1 MGEDDEDMSK
11 IVKCYNPT
19 LNDAYN
25 DIKENLKIG
34 LRKQLKSGSGINM
47 KVLIED
53 YSKAMEDGRA
63 AVFAGAGL
71 SVDAGFVDW
80 AGHMSDVYAELGLRP
95 ERSLNLG
102 DVAQFYENENK
113 NRARLNQLIINSFP
127 GQTPPTDSHQILASL
142 PIRTYWTTNFDKLI
156 ERSLESAGKNC
167 DVKSSPSSLAISKSR
182 VDAIVYKM
190 HGDVDNPAE
199 AIITR
204 NQYEK
209 YERTHK
215 AFLEGLSYDLTNKT
229 FLFLGL
235 SFDDPNLKYVMKH
248 IRLLHGENLREHYYI
263 LKSVCRDAN
272 ESEGDFANR
281 KRLQEL
287 FVDDLKNYGIR
298 TVLIKEYSEINGIL
312 REIRKRYLT
321 RAVFFS
327 GAAAEYGKYG
337 ESQVR
342 EFVRKLSASI
352 VHEGFRIVNGYGL
365 GFGNEVLAGA
375 ISQLNEEHKPIDGN
389 LFMRPFPQDIENP
402 KDAWHRYR
410 EEMISMTGV
419 SIFLLGNKIDKKTN
433 EIVKSDGMRDEYEI
447 SKANGNL
454 LIPVG
459 ATRYMA
465 EDLWKEQ
472 MEGNPDDMRLDKE
485 DMRLLGNSELS
496 LDELH
501 DNIIRILKEQTCEL

>member
-1 MGEDDEDMSK
+1 M
-11 IVKCYNPT
+11 
-19 LNDAYN
+19 
-25 DIKENLKIG
+25 
-34 LRKQLKSGSGINM
+34 KSGSSTDIKDK
-47 KVLIED
+47 KVLIES
-53 YSKAMEDGRA
+53 YSEAMEDGRA

-80 AGHMSDVYAELGLRP
+80 AGLMSSVYEELGLRP
-95 ERSLNLG
+95 DKSLNLE
-102 DVAQFYENENK
+102 DVAQFYENENR
-113 NRARLNQLIINSFP
+113 NRARLNQLIINSFSW
-127 GQTPPTDSHQILASL
+127 QTTPTENHHILASL

-156 ERSLESAGKNC
+156 ERSLECAGKNY
-167 DVKSSPSSLAISKSR
+167 DVKSSSSSLATSKSR

-248 IRLLHGENLREHYYI
+248 IRLLHGENLREHYYV
-263 LKSVCRDAN
+263 LKSICREAN
-272 ESEGDFANR
+272 ESDEDFANR

-312 REIRKRYLT
+312 REIRKRYLSRT
-321 RAVFFS
+321 VFFS
-327 GAAAEYGKYG
+327 GAAADYGKYG

-352 VHEGFRIVNGYGL
+352 IHEGFRIVNGYGL

-375 ISQLNEEHKPIDGN
+375 ISQLNREHKPIDGN
-389 LFMRPFPQDIENP
+389 LFMRPFPQGE
-402 KDAWHRYR
+402 KDFKVLWREYR
-410 EEMISMTGV
+410 KDMISLTGV
-419 SIFLLGNKIDKKTN
+419 SIFLLGNKIDRKTN
-433 EIVKSDGMRDEYEI
+433 EIIKSDGMREEYEI
-447 SKANGNL
+447 SKDNGNL

-459 ATRYMA
+459 ATGYMS
-465 EDLWKEQ
+465 EELWKEQ
-472 MEGNPDDMRLDKE
+472 MEGNPDDMQFNME
-485 DMRLLGNSELS
+485 DMLLLGNSELS

-501 DNIIRILKEQTCEL
+501 DNIIRILKEQTCKL